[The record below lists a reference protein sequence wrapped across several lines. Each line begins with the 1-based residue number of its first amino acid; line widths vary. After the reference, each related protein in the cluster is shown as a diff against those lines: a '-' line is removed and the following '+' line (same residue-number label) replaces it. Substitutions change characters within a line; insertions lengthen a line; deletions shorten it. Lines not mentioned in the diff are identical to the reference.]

1 MNVRR
6 LSFALVSVA
15 ALIHCSSSDSPNQPP
30 GGGGNP
36 DGGPGTDSGLGVDGG
51 DSSVPQGPTEFFSS
65 FEPKDPQPTW
75 TNTVETGTD
84 GTPKT
89 SGVLSPPPPVVVT
102 GNITDRVISVTANG
116 ENDGA
121 GEVADNLTDDDTH
134 SKWLVFESS
143 GWIVYKLDE
152 AMAVRRY
159 RLGSANDY
167 DERDPKDWTVQGSQ
181 DGETWVDLD
190 KKTNEDFPQ
199 RYQLREFDLSSNT
212 TPYLYY
218 RLNITANNN
227 GGIVQMSEWQI
238 FDQPA
243 SAPVDAGAADSGAD
257 AAPPL
262 TPEMRSAVGRGP
274 TQSHNAKTRAGF
286 TGVRGFE
293 YGGTHNASERAYSYN
308 KVFDVDVV
316 VAQNTELSYM
326 IHPAF
331 TTGDFNYPST
341 YASVD
346 LAFEDGTYLS
356 DLGAVDQHGAVV
368 SPKGQGDS
376 KTLYTDDWNYKVSKI
391 GAVAAGKRIKR
402 ILVAYD
408 NPNGPPAGKPS
419 TTFGGWIDDIRIT
432 ANPAVTVRSNPSD
445 WVDTRRGTNSSGD
458 FSRGNNFPATA
469 VPHGFNFW
477 TPMTSA
483 SSQNW
488 LYTYHRSNNS
498 ENLPTLQAFALSHE
512 PSPWMGDRQS
522 FQVMP
527 SSAAGAPV
535 TSKKSRA
542 LPFRHAN
549 EVAQAHYYSVKF
561 ENGIQTEIAP
571 TDHAALFRFT
581 FPDDNANLIFDHLNA
596 SGGLTLDASSRS
608 LSFYSDAKSGLSAGA
623 TRIFVYAEFD
633 RPVTAS
639 ATSGGV
645 TGYFRFGVDASNRV
659 VNMRI
664 ATSLISV
671 AQAKKNLELEIAKND
686 TFDGVKEK
694 ARQLW
699 DNKLKV
705 IDVEGASADQLTTLY
720 SNLYRLFLYP
730 NSAYENVGTA
740 DAPQYKYASPVTNAS
755 GAGSPTNTGAKL
767 VDGKVYVNNGFWD
780 TYRGTWS
787 AYALLTPKAAG
798 ELVDGFVQQYKDG
811 GWVSRWS
818 SPGYADLMTGT
829 SSDVA
834 FADAYLRGV
843 NFDAAAAYDA
853 AVRNATVV
861 APNGSVGR
869 KGNATSTFLGYTST
883 ATGAG
888 FSWAMAGYLND
899 YGIANLAKA
908 LSNNASDPRQKEY
921 AENAEYF
928 LSRSQ
933 NYVNLFDPSI
943 QFFQGRAANGAWRLP
958 KETYNPTVWGFDY
971 TETNGW
977 NMAFDP
983 VHDGQGLANLYG
995 GRDKLAAKLD
1005 TFFSTPEKGDF
1016 RGGYSDIIHEM
1027 LEARD
1032 VRMGQLGLSNQPSFH
1047 IPYMYLFTGQAA
1059 KTQAKVREALS
1070 RLFIGSNIGQ
1080 GYPGDDDNGA
1090 TSSWVIF
1097 SALGF
1102 FPLQV
1107 GSSNYVIGSPL
1118 FTKATVHL
1126 ENGKNIVI
1134 SAPQNSPKNVYV
1146 QSLKVNGA
1154 PYGKTYISHEQLLA
1168 GANLEFVMGSEP
1180 SQWGSGAD
1188 DVPPSVTQGN
1198 EPAKPLHDVATGCNG
1213 DAHLYD
1219 NDGLSTA
1226 TLTGAV
1232 QCKIQ
1237 GTAPVRF
1244 YTLTSAADTTNGDP
1258 TDWVLEGSNDG
1269 TTWKELDKR
1278 TGQVFPWR
1286 SQTRAFKV
1294 ADASATYANYRITV
1308 TKSTKPTTAIAE
1320 IELLAN

>member
-30 GGGGNP
+30 GGGNP
-36 DGGPGTDSGLGVDGG
+36 DGSVGDSGVGTDGG
-51 DSSVPQGPTEFFSS
+51 DSGSVPQGPTEFFSS
-65 FEPKDPQPTW
+65 FEAKDPQPTW
-75 TNTVETGTD
+75 TNTVENG
-84 GTPKT
+84 KT
-89 SGVLSPPPPVVVT
+89 SGVVSPPPSVVVPS
-102 GNITDRVISVTANG
+102 NVTDRVVAVTASG
-116 ENDGA
+116 ENDA
-121 GEVADNLTDDDTH
+121 SGEVADNLTDGDTR
-134 SKWLVFESS
+134 SKWLVFEST
-143 GWIVYKLDE
+143 GWLVYKLDE
-152 AMAVRRY
+152 PVAVKRY
-159 RLGSANDY
+159 RLASANDF
-167 DERDPKDWTVQGSQ
+167 DQRDPRDWALQGSQ

-190 KKTNEDFPQ
+190 KQTNQNFTERFQ
-199 RYQLREFDLSSNT
+199 TREFNVPGNT
-212 TPYLYY
+212 TAYLYY
-218 RLNITANNN
+218 RLNITANHS
-227 GGIVQMSEWQI
+227 GSIIQMSEWQI
-238 FDQPA
+238 FDQAA
-243 SAPVDAGAADSGAD
+243 SAPVDAGTTDSGAD
-257 AAPPL
+257 AAPPV

-274 TQSHNAKTRAGF
+274 TQSHNAKPRVGF

-308 KVFDVDVV
+308 KVFDVDIV
-316 VAQNTELSYM
+316 VAPNTELSYM
-326 IHPAF
+326 ILPNF
-331 TTGDFNYPST
+331 TDGDLNYPST

-356 DLGAVDQHGAVV
+356 DLGAVDQHAAVL
-368 SPKGQGDS
+368 SPKGQGES

-391 GAVAAGKRIKR
+391 GGVANGKRIKR

-408 NPNGPPAGKPS
+408 NPNGPPAGKTS

-432 ANPAVTVRSNPSD
+432 ANPAVEVRTNPSD

-477 TPMTSA
+477 TPMTA
-483 SSQNW
+483 AGSQSW

-527 SSAAGAPV
+527 SAAAGVPS
-535 TSKKSRA
+535 TSKKTRA
-542 LPFRHAN
+542 LAFRHTN

-571 TDHAALFRFT
+571 ADHAALFRFT
-581 FPDDNANLIFDHLNA
+581 FPGDDASLIFDHLNA
-596 SGGLTLDASSRS
+596 SGGLTLDSSARS
-608 LSFYSDAKSGLSAGA
+608 LSFYSDAKSGLSTGA

-639 ATSGGV
+639 GNSGGV
-645 TGYFRFGVDASNRV
+645 AGYFRFGVDAGNRV

-671 AQAKKNLELEIAKND
+671 AQAKKNLELEIAKGD
-686 TFDGVKEK
+686 TLEVVKEK

-699 DNKLKV
+699 DKKLKV
-705 IDVEGASADQLTTLY
+705 IEVEGASSDQLTTLY

-740 DAPQYKYASPVTNAS
+740 EAPQYKYASPVTAGS

-767 VDGKVYVNNGFWD
+767 VDGKVFVNNGFWD

-787 AYALLTPKAAG
+787 AYALLTPSYAKD
-798 ELVDGFVQQYKDG
+798 LVDGFVQQYKDG
-811 GWVSRWS
+811 GWISRWS

-843 NFDAAAAYDA
+843 NFDAVAAYDA
-853 AVRNATVV
+853 AVRNATTV
-861 APNGSVGR
+861 APNGNVGR
-869 KGNATSTFLGYTST
+869 KGNESSTFLGYTPTS
-883 ATGAG
+883 TGAG

-908 LSNNASDPRQKEY
+908 LSNNASDPRRQEF

-933 NYVNLFDPSI
+933 NYVNLFDRSI
-943 QFFQGRAANGAWRLP
+943 DFFQGRAANGSWRLP
-958 KETYNPTVWGFDY
+958 KESFDPRVWGNDY
-971 TETNGW
+971 TETDAW

-995 GRDKLAAKLD
+995 SREKLAAKLD
-1005 TFFSTPEKGDF
+1005 AFFSTPETAGF
-1016 RGGYSDIIHEM
+1016 PGGYGGTIHEM

-1059 KTQAKVREALS
+1059 KTQAKVREVMA
-1070 RLFIGSNIGQ
+1070 RLFVGSNIGQ
-1080 GYPGDDDNGA
+1080 GYPGDEDNGA
-1090 TSSWVIF
+1090 TSSWGIF

-1102 FPLQV
+1102 YPLQV

-1126 ENGKNIVI
+1126 ENGRNIVI
-1134 SAPQNSPKNVYV
+1134 SAPQNGPKNVYV

-1154 PYGKTYISHEQLLA
+1154 PYTKTYLSHDQLA
-1168 GANLEFVMGSEP
+1168 NGANLEFVMGPAP
-1180 SQWGSGAD
+1180 SQWGSGVD
-1188 DVPPSVTQGN
+1188 DVPPSVTQGDA
-1198 EPAKPLHDVATGCNG
+1198 PATPLHDVATGCNG
-1213 DAHLYD
+1213 DARLYD
-1219 NDGLSTA
+1219 NSANTSA
-1226 TLTGAV
+1226 TVNAV

-1244 YTLTSAADTTNGDP
+1244 YTITSTAASDTTNGDP

-1286 SQTRAFKV
+1286 LQTRAFKV
-1294 ADASATYANYRITV
+1294 ADAAATYANYRLTV
-1308 TKSTKPTTAIAE
+1308 TKGTKTTTAIAE
-1320 IELLAN
+1320 VELLAN